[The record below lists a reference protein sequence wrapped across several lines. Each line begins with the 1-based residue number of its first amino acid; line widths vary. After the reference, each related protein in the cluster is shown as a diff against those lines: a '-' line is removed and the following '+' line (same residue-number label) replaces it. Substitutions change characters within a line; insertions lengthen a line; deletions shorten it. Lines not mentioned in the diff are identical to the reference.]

1 MRDTLF
7 EALDLLA
14 AEKVG
19 ILPLRE
25 IKRHMAVSLVGV
37 PVGEDDLVHPV
48 VIDELDAA
56 ALLGEKFHLRLL
68 DGQQLERAVVIRQ

>member
-1 MRDTLF
+1 
-7 EALDLLA
+7 
-14 AEKVG
+14 
-19 ILPLRE
+19 
-25 IKRHMAVSLVGV
+25 MAVSLVGV